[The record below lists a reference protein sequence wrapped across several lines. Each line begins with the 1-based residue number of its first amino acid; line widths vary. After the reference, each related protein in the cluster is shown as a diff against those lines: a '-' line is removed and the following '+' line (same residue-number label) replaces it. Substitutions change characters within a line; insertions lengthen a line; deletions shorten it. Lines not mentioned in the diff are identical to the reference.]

1 MPRNNVERKKNPRVV
16 NVLKESGGTTTIIK
30 RILDLGVNFTIGE
43 LFASA
48 TAVEKQL
55 TKAISE
61 DEAVQFRVNAL
72 SSTEALEAANPYSTL
87 WDHLRQKSTLKMV
100 LRLRTP
106 EYWCRNKCDD
116 RELIRDAN

>member
-43 LFASA
+43 LLASA

-72 SSTEALEAANPYSTL
+72 SSTEALEAANPYS
-87 WDHLRQKSTLKMV
+87 
-100 LRLRTP
+100 
-106 EYWCRNKCDD
+106 WCSMGSP
-116 RELIRDAN
+116 